1 MSHGRCARRHWLRYV
16 VGLKEPPI
24 ERTGQGYLGAIARGQ
39 IVHDVLEGLQEDA
52 DFDALLEA
60 AIGKWDDSAAP
71 PDSAAGRDLR
81 EMLRE
86 EIRLVADHPD
96 YRTVAENPTNRRE
109 LPFVHLVGADRHL
122 QGMFDLAACESD
134 GLVLLDVKTAQGDAA
149 HAAEVAGRYDLQRSA
164 YVTAAESIGGIP
176 VSRFAFQFSRA
187 ETQISTPVGPAER
200 EQARRQVE
208 EAFAAIDAGAAGLT
222 ALSEGVRVLR
232 VQAGGVVSRRQRR
245 GGVMAAPKLQRWIDL
260 LAALLRRRYAVPFE
274 ELAQEVPG
282 YQPGKQSKAA
292 LRRMF
297 ERDKDELRA
306 FGVPIETV
314 LSPEG
319 EAEGYR
325 LVAKEFY
332 LPYLSMVVEGR
343 KTAPK
348 RVDRY
353 GYKALAGL
361 AFEPDE
367 LAAVAEAAVRV
378 RALGVPE
385 LAALAESACR
395 KLAFDLPVDA
405 ARAAEVQVAGRR
417 REARRDLR
425 CAGRSAWSDGS
436 GSPSPIARWVV
447 TTWRSAP
454 WNRWASSSWAGTGT
468 WRHARRERNWSRTS
482 A

>member
-1 MSHGRCARRHWLRYV
+1 
-16 VGLKEPPI
+16 
-24 ERTGQGYLGAIARGQ
+24 
-39 IVHDVLEGLQEDA
+39 
-52 DFDALLEA
+52 
-60 AIGKWDDSAAP
+60 
-71 PDSAAGRDLR
+71 
-81 EMLRE
+81 
-86 EIRLVADHPD
+86 
-96 YRTVAENPTNRRE
+96 
-109 LPFVHLVGADRHL
+109 
-122 QGMFDLAACESD
+122 
-134 GLVLLDVKTAQGDAA
+134 
-149 HAAEVAGRYDLQRSA
+149 
-164 YVTAAESIGGIP
+164 
-176 VSRFAFQFSRA
+176 
-187 ETQISTPVGPAER
+187 
-200 EQARRQVE
+200 
-208 EAFAAIDAGAAGLT
+208 
-222 ALSEGVRVLR
+222 
-232 VQAGGVVSRRQRR
+232 
-245 GGVMAAPKLQRWIDL
+245 MAAPKLQRWIDL

-325 LVAKEFY
+325 LATKEFY

-367 LAAVAEAAVRV
+367 LAAVAEAAARV

-405 ARAAEVQVAGRR
+405 ARAAEVQVAGPVEDHDEIFDVLAGALERR
-417 REARRDLR
+417 KRVTFTYRSMGRDEEAERTVEPMGLFFLGRHWYLAARAPGEEMVKNFRLSRMTGAVANGQAPGTPDYAVSPRFRCRSTRR
-425 CAGRSAWSDGS
+425 AGRRG
-436 GSPSPIARWVV
+436 
-447 TTWRSAP
+447 
-454 WNRWASSSWAGTGT
+454 SWATAT
-468 WRHARRERNWSRTS
+468 R
-482 A
+482 